1 MRLHSSLYLTSLF
14 LPGALSNFLG
24 PIYPA
29 PRDLSSRNSIVA
41 NAFNNLT
48 RALDSSFRGHSN
60 TTLSELS
67 DLTFSVGLFSTR
79 DAGAET
85 LQYHHASPETANSTL
100 GTRQPDGDSIY
111 RIASVSKLFTVYA
124 GLIELWPEDW
134 ERPLSQIF
142 PELVQPDDDDID
154 VTSDTQWDYITPWFL
169 AAQLGGVAQYAIP
182 WTQDLLVTPAGPE
195 TIASLGLPAVDLTTL
210 ATQYPCAAGLV
221 TGSSVNCTAS
231 EYASGAEPLPPIAQP
246 WSLPVYSNNG
256 FTLLGAAIANI
267 TGRSLDELYKGTLFD
282 PLGMQSSYSVPPP
295 ESEQSRGVVIS
306 PPEVNWALDNGLSK
320 ASGGL
325 YSTLNDLAK
334 FSISILNSTLLSP
347 LQTRRWMKPLTH
359 TSNLYN
365 SFGAPWEIYRYEHPD
380 TGLITDIY
388 TKLGDSGFYG
398 SIALF
403 IPDFDAGFNVITASS
418 QDKRSNQTLD
428 LIQAVADAVFP
439 ALTKQ
444 AAVEL
449 QENYAGTYVSTTKG
463 LNTSITFSPSQDG
476 TPGLEITNWINNGTV
491 FGLKQIALAAGHTGI
506 YKLRPIISPE
516 GDEGRIVFR
525 PAFTPQA
532 PVLPR
537 DPSNLFTSFYD
548 GDDNAFLGQT
558 IYAQQFVSSFVFDVE
573 ADGSASAVELPA
585 WKVKLEKR

>member
-1 MRLHSSLYLTSLF
+1 MRLHNSLYLTSLC

-29 PRDLSSRNSIVA
+29 PRDLSSRNSLVA
-41 NAFNNLT
+41 KAFNNLT
-48 RALDSSFRGHSN
+48 RAFDSSFRSHAN

-67 DLTFSVGLFSTR
+67 DLTFSVGLFSSR

-124 GLIELWPEDW
+124 GLIELWPQDW
-134 ERPLSQIF
+134 ELPLSQIF

-154 VTSDTQWDYITPWFL
+154 ITSETQWDYITPWSL

-182 WTQDLLVTPAGPE
+182 WTQDLLIISPE
-195 TIASLGLPAVDLTTL
+195 TIAILGLPAVDQSTL
-210 ATQYPCAAGLV
+210 ATLYPCTADALAGS
-221 TGSSVNCTAS
+221 TVNCTAS
-231 EYASGAEPLPPIAQP
+231 EYASGASGLPPIAQP
-246 WSLPVYSNNG
+246 WSSPVYSNNG
-256 FTLLGAAIANI
+256 FTLLGMALANI
-267 TGRSLDELYKGTLFD
+267 TGRSIDELYQGTIFD
-282 PLGMQSSYSVPPP
+282 PLDMQSSYSVPPP
-295 ESEQSRGVVIS
+295 ESDWSHGVVIS
-306 PPEVNWALDNGLSK
+306 PIENNWASDNGLSK
-320 ASGGL
+320 SSGGL

-334 FSISILNSTLLSP
+334 FGTSILNHTLLSP

-359 TSNLYN
+359 TSTLYN

-418 QDKRSNQTLD
+418 QDTKRSNQTLD
-428 LIQAVADAVFP
+428 LIQAVSDAVIP

-463 LNTSITFSPSQDG
+463 LNTSITFAPAQDG
-476 TPGLEITNWINNGTV
+476 VPGLEITHWINNGTI
-491 FGLKQIALAAGHTGI
+491 FGIRQSAQAAGWSGI

-525 PAFTPQA
+525 PAFTPQD
-532 PVLPR
+532 PVRPR
-537 DPSNLFTSFYD
+537 DPSNLFRSFYD

-558 IYAQQFVSSFVFDVE
+558 IYAQQFVSSFIFDVE
-573 ADGSASAVELPA
+573 ADGSASGVELPA
-585 WKVKLEKR
+585 WGVNLEKR

>member
-1 MRLHSSLYLTSLF
+1 MRLHNSLYLTSLC

-29 PRDLSSRNSIVA
+29 PRDLSSRNSLVA
-41 NAFNNLT
+41 KAFNNLT
-48 RALDSSFRGHSN
+48 RAFDSSFRGPSN
-60 TTLSELS
+60 TTLSDLS
-67 DLTFSVGLFSTR
+67 DLTFSVGLFSSR

-124 GLIELWPEDW
+124 GLIELWPQDW
-134 ERPLSQIF
+134 EIPLSQIF
-142 PELVQPDDDDID
+142 PELVQPSDDDID
-154 VTSDTQWDYITPWFL
+154 VTSDTQWDYITPWSL

-182 WTQDLLVTPAGPE
+182 WTPDYLAIPEGPE
-195 TIASLGLPAVDLTTL
+195 LVASLGLPAVDQTTL
-210 ATQYPCAAGLV
+210 ATLYPCAV
-221 TGSSVNCTAS
+221 DVNCTAS
-231 EYASGAEPLPPIAQP
+231 EYATGASSLPPIAQP

-256 FTLLGAAIANI
+256 FTLLGMALANI
-267 TGRSLDELYKGTLFD
+267 TGRSIDEFYQGTIFD
-282 PLGMQSSYSVPPP
+282 PLDMQSSYSVLPP
-295 ESEQSRGVVIS
+295 ESEQSRSVVIS
-306 PPEVNWALDNGLSK
+306 PPEENWSLDNGLSK
-320 ASGGL
+320 SSGGL

-334 FSISILNSTLLSP
+334 FGTSILNHTLLSP

-365 SFGAPWEIYRYEHPD
+365 SFGAPWEIYRYGHPD

-418 QDKRSNQTLD
+418 QNVRRSTQTFE
-428 LIQAVADAVFP
+428 LIQAVADAVIP

-476 TPGLEITNWINNGTV
+476 VPGLEITHWINNGTV
-491 FGLKQIALAAGHTGI
+491 FGPRQIAQLAGNSGI

-525 PAFTPQA
+525 PAFTPQD
-532 PVLPR
+532 PIRPG

-558 IYAQQFVSSFVFDVE
+558 IYAQQFISSFIFDVE
-573 ADGSASAVELPA
+573 RDGSASGLELPA
-585 WKVKLEKR
+585 WRVKLEKR